1 MVTRQSTGAHV
12 APNRSQSKPN
22 IRKNIMIS
30 IEWSPLLMLLET
42 LFIIYCVLAQ
52 VRSTP
57 GQVPSKDDPAL
68 RFKRE
73 SDEHL
78 PEYVRRWAC
87 KSRSNFRDVLT
98 SQSNYA
104 FVNYNSQKES
114 SNNEEVSLSKTTNLN
129 TQPCICPKS
138 DCQYSTNASRTA
150 LSWVDGIVL
159 SCLALSLL
167 CRVITFCRWVKSHST
182 KNKEK
187 KQAAKDLWF
196 KESMAAHILEEERK
210 KQADATIQ
218 IYPELPIN
226 KTPEK
231 PFQ

>member
-1 MVTRQSTGAHV
+1 M
-12 APNRSQSKPN
+12 
-22 IRKNIMIS
+22 
-30 IEWSPLLMLLET
+30 
-42 LFIIYCVLAQ
+42 
-52 VRSTP
+52 
-57 GQVPSKDDPAL
+57 
-68 RFKRE
+68 
-73 SDEHL
+73 
-78 PEYVRRWAC
+78 
-87 KSRSNFRDVLT
+87 
-98 SQSNYA
+98 
-104 FVNYNSQKES
+104 
-114 SNNEEVSLSKTTNLN
+114 
-129 TQPCICPKS
+129 
-138 DCQYSTNASRTA
+138 
-150 LSWVDGIVL
+150 L

-182 KNKEK
+182 KNKEI